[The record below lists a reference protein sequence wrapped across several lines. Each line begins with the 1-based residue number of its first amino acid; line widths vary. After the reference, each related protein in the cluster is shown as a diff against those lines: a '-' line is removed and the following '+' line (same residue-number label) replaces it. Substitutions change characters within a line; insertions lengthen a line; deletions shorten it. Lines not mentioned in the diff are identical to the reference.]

1 MSIFDFIKKGPSAQT
16 GANSAGSAVAG
27 AESAEI
33 LANLVL
39 NTIDSGVVIVLPTG
53 VIEYINPAA
62 VSLLGGQMAQNFLG
76 AKLEDILKLENG
88 QGVAIPAQNNLVF
101 YAVNNGQNYT
111 TREYFLVNL
120 QGQKKPVA
128 FKIITA
134 HSPKNERIVT
144 FYDITSEL
152 EAESEQTEFI
162 STASHEMRTP
172 VASIEGYLGLALNPK
187 TATID
192 ERAKKYLEEAHKS
205 SQHLG
210 KLFRDLLD
218 VTKLDDKRIKAHLLP
233 IEVTSTVRSIAEGQI
248 PKMSEKNI
256 HFTFGSSSSAN
267 INGGRVINQE
277 VFAAVDVDFLREIIN
292 NLIENAIKYT
302 NNGGGIWVNV
312 RGDGDRVLINVT
324 DTGIGISPEDSK
336 HVFQKFYRADN
347 SETRTIGGTGLGLY
361 IVKERVEAMS
371 GSTWVES
378 TFGEGSTFYVA
389 FPRLTY
395 EEYLRRKQIEANTQ
409 AMTPQNSATSTP
421 AVSASNENQIPA
433 NENQNPAPMQY
444 STETTT
450 PGQVAAPAVAPAAAP
465 VSTTTNTPIQTE
477 APMQAPTET
486 TIPTQEPA
494 TTPTMMNAPIQTPAP
509 AQTPTVSTA
518 PVQAPAPAPTEPVMP
533 APTEPTASSAPAAPT
548 ETATSSTP
556 VAPMTPATPVMPA
569 TSTTQSNPFLQNS
582 TTPTQNTPASPTTP
596 NTQNI
601 PTAPINPAPTP
612 AATANPVS
620 APITPANPAPTPATP
635 TNLTMPTPPITPTNP
650 NILNK

>member
-1 MSIFDFIKKGPSAQT
+1 MSIFDFIKKGPSAQAT
-16 GANSAGSAVAG
+16 MNNASGAVAG

-39 NTIDSGVVIVLPTG
+39 NTIDSGVIIVLPTG

-134 HSPKNERIVT
+134 HSPKNERIMT

-267 INGGRVINQE
+267 MNGGRVINQE

-409 AMTPQNSATSTP
+409 AMTPQNTVTSVP
-421 AVSASNENQIPA
+421 NISNPGVLEA
-433 NENQNPAPMQY
+433 NENQTPAPMQF
-444 STETTT
+444 STET
-450 PGQVAAPAVAPAAAP
+450 AAPIPAVAP

-477 APMQAPTET
+477 APMQAPTVS

-494 TTPTMMNAPIQTPAP
+494 TTPTMTNAPIQTPAP

-518 PVQAPAPAPTEPVMP
+518 PVQAPAPAPTKSVIP
-533 APTEPTASSAPAAPT
+533 APT

-556 VAPMTPATPVMPA
+556 VAPMTPAAPVMSANPVI
-569 TSTTQSNPFLQNS
+569 SNVS
-582 TTPTQNTPASPTTP
+582 TTP
-596 NTQNI
+596 
-601 PTAPINPAPTP
+601 
-612 AATANPVS
+612 S
-620 APITPANPAPTPATP
+620 APATQTTSPTPATP
-635 TNLTMPTPPITPTNP
+635 TAPVMQTNPFLQNTTTTTQNTPATPNNANMPTPPITPTNL

>member
-1 MSIFDFIKKGPSAQT
+1 MSIFDFIKKGPGAQT
-16 GANSAGSAVAG
+16 GANGTGGAVAG

-39 NTIDSGVVIVLPTG
+39 NTIDSGVIIVLPTG

-128 FKIITA
+128 FKVITA

-218 VTKLDDKRIKAHLLP
+218 VTKLDDKRIKAHLTP

-267 INGGRVINQE
+267 MNGGRVINQE

-409 AMTPQNSATSTP
+409 AMTPQNSAASTSAVSTP
-421 AVSASNENQIPA
+421 NENQT
-433 NENQNPAPMQY
+433 PAPMQFP
-444 STETTT
+444 TETTAPT
-450 PGQVAAPAVAPAAAP
+450 PVATP

-477 APMQAPTET
+477 ASMQTPTAS
-486 TIPTQEPA
+486 TIPTQAPA
-494 TTPTMMNAPIQTPAP
+494 QTPTMTNAPIQTPAP
-509 AQTPTVSTA
+509 AQTPTASTA
-518 PVQAPAPAPTEPVMP
+518 PVQTPAPAPTESVIP
-533 APTEPTASSAPAAPT
+533 APTEPSVLSA
-548 ETATSSTP
+548 P
-556 VAPMTPATPVMPA
+556 VAPTAPGAPVMSANPVISNVSTTPSTPATPT
-569 TSTTQSNPFLQNS
+569 TS
-582 TTPTQNTPASPTTP
+582 
-596 NTQNI
+596 
-601 PTAPINPAPTP
+601 
-612 AATANPVS
+612 
-620 APITPANPAPTPATP
+620 PTPATP
-635 TNLTMPTPPITPTNP
+635 TAPVMQTNPFLQNTTPTTQNTPATPINPTMPTPPITPTNP

>member
-16 GANSAGSAVAG
+16 GTNSTGGAVAG

-39 NTIDSGVVIVLPTG
+39 NTIDSGVIIVLPTG

-88 QGVAIPAQNNLVF
+88 QGVVIPAQNNLVF

-218 VTKLDDKRIKAHLLP
+218 VTKLDDKRIKAHLTP

-267 INGGRVINQE
+267 MNGGRVINQE

-409 AMTPQNSATSTP
+409 AMTPQNSVASAPSNSTP
-421 AVSASNENQIPA
+421 SVSEPSENQA
-433 NENQNPAPMQY
+433 PAPMQFP
-444 STETTT
+444 TETTT
-450 PGQVAAPAVAPAAAP
+450 PTPVAAP
-465 VSTTTNTPIQTE
+465 VSATMNTPMQTETPMQAPTVLNTPIQTS
-477 APMQAPTET
+477 APAQTITAST
-486 TIPTQEPA
+486 T
-494 TTPTMMNAPIQTPAP
+494 PIQTPAP
-509 AQTPTVSTA
+509 AT
-518 PVQAPAPAPTEPVMP
+518 TESVMP
-533 APTEPTASSAPAAPT
+533 APT
-548 ETATSSTP
+548 ETATSSAP
-556 VAPMTPATPVMPA
+556 VAPMTPAAPVMLANPVI
-569 TSTTQSNPFLQNS
+569 SNVS
-582 TTPTQNTPASPTTP
+582 TTPSTPVT
-596 NTQNI
+596 
-601 PTAPINPAPTP
+601 PTA
-612 AATANPVS
+612 S
-620 APITPANPAPTPATP
+620 PTPATP
-635 TNLTMPTPPITPTNP
+635 TAPAMQANPFLQNTTPTTQNTPAAPINQTMSAQPITPTNP

>member
-1 MSIFDFIKKGPSAQT
+1 M
-16 GANSAGSAVAG
+16 GANSAGGAVAG

-39 NTIDSGVVIVLPTG
+39 NTIDSGVIIVLPTG

-88 QGVAIPAQNNLVF
+88 QGVVIPAQNNLVF

-218 VTKLDDKRIKAHLLP
+218 VTKLDDKRIKAHLTP

-267 INGGRVINQE
+267 MNGGRVINQE

-409 AMTPQNSATSTP
+409 AMTPQNSIASNPT
-421 AVSASNENQIPA
+421 VSGSNENQT
-433 NENQNPAPMQY
+433 PAPMQF

-450 PGQVAAPAVAPAAAP
+450 SGQVAAP
-465 VSTTTNTPIQTE
+465 VSTTTTSTMSIQTE
-477 APMQAPTET
+477 APMQAPTAS
-486 TIPTQEPA
+486 TIPTQAPA
-494 TTPTMMNAPIQTPAP
+494 QTPTMTNAPIQTPAP
-509 AQTPTVSTA
+509 AQTPTASTA
-518 PVQAPAPAPTEPVMP
+518 PVQAPAPAPTESVIP
-533 APTEPTASSAPAAPT
+533 APTEPSVLSA
-548 ETATSSTP
+548 P
-556 VAPMTPATPVMPA
+556 VAPTAPGAPVMSANPVISNVSTTPSTPATPT
-569 TSTTQSNPFLQNS
+569 TS
-582 TTPTQNTPASPTTP
+582 
-596 NTQNI
+596 
-601 PTAPINPAPTP
+601 
-612 AATANPVS
+612 
-620 APITPANPAPTPATP
+620 PTPATP
-635 TNLTMPTPPITPTNP
+635 TAPVMQTNPFLQNTTPTTQNTPATPINPTMPTPPITPTNP

>member
-16 GANSAGSAVAG
+16 GTNSTGGAVAG

-39 NTIDSGVVIVLPTG
+39 NTIDSGVIIVLPTG

-88 QGVAIPAQNNLVF
+88 QGVVIPAQNNLVF

-218 VTKLDDKRIKAHLLP
+218 VTKLDDKRIKAHLTP

-256 HFTFGSSSSAN
+256 HFPFGSSSSAN
-267 INGGRVINQE
+267 MNGGRVINQE

-409 AMTPQNSATSTP
+409 AMTPQNSA
-421 AVSASNENQIPA
+421 ASVPKDSSPNENQTPA

-444 STETTT
+444 STETTAPT
-450 PGQVAAPAVAPAAAP
+450 PVTAP
-465 VSTTTNTPIQTE
+465 VSTTMNTPVQTE
-477 APMQAPTET
+477 APMQAQTASA
-486 TIPTQEPA
+486 I
-494 TTPTMMNAPIQTPAP
+494 PIQVPAP
-509 AQTPTVSTA
+509 VTTEATA
-518 PVQAPAPAPTEPVMP
+518 PSVPVAPTEPAALS
-533 APTEPTASSAPAAPT
+533 APT
-548 ETATSSTP
+548 
-556 VAPMTPATPVMPA
+556 APMAPATPVMPA

-582 TTPTQNTPASPTTP
+582 TTPTQNTPASSTAP

-601 PTAPINPAPTP
+601 PTAPINPVPTS
-612 AATANPVS
+612 ATPVNQVS
-620 APITPANPAPTPATP
+620 TPITPANPAQTPAAP
-635 TNLTMPTPPITPTNP
+635 INSAMPTPPITPTNP

>member
-218 VTKLDDKRIKAHLLP
+218 VTKLDDKRIKAHLTP

-267 INGGRVINQE
+267 MNGGRVINQE
-277 VFAAVDVDFLREIIN
+277 VFAAIDVDFLREIVN

-409 AMTPQNSATSTP
+409 AMTPQNSVASNP
-421 AVSASNENQIPA
+421 AVSASNENQP
-433 NENQNPAPMQY
+433 PAPMQF
-444 STETTT
+444 STEVTT
-450 PGQVAAPAVAPAAAP
+450 PISAATP
-465 VSTTTNTPIQTE
+465 VSTTMNTPIQTE
-477 APMQAPTET
+477 TPMQAQTAST
-486 TIPTQEPA
+486 TSI
-494 TTPTMMNAPIQTPAP
+494 
-509 AQTPTVSTA
+509 
-518 PVQAPAPAPTEPVMP
+518 QAPAPATAEPAASATPTVQTEPAAPSAPTAPITPAAPVMP
-533 APTEPTASSAPAAPT
+533 A
-548 ETATSSTP
+548 
-556 VAPMTPATPVMPA
+556 M
-569 TSTTQSNPFLQNS
+569 QFNPFLQNS
-582 TTPTQNTPASPTTP
+582 ATPTQNAPASPTVP
-596 NTQNI
+596 NTQSI
-601 PTAPINPAPTP
+601 PTAPINPDSTP
-612 AATANPVS
+612 AATVNPVS
-620 APITPANPAPTPATP
+620 TPITPVNPAPTQAAPINP
-635 TNLTMPTPPITPTNP
+635 SMPTPPITPTNP

>member
-1 MSIFDFIKKGPSAQT
+1 MSIFDFIKKGPGAQA
-16 GANSAGSAVAG
+16 GVNSAGGAVAG
-27 AESAEI
+27 TEGAEI

-39 NTIDSGVVIVLPTG
+39 NTTDSGVIIVLPTG

-111 TREYFLVNL
+111 TRGYFLVNL

-128 FKIITA
+128 FKVITA

-152 EAESEQTEFI
+152 EAESEQAEFI

-192 ERAKKYLEEAHKS
+192 ERAKKYLEEAKKS

-218 VTKLDDKRIKAHLLP
+218 VTKLDDKRIKAHLTP

-267 INGGRVINQE
+267 MNGGRVINQE

-409 AMTPQNSATSTP
+409 AMTPQNTTDSTP
-421 AVSASNENQIPA
+421 NTSNPGISEPNENQT
-433 NENQNPAPMQY
+433 PAPMQF

-450 PGQVAAPAVAPAAAP
+450 PNQVAAP
-465 VSTTTNTPIQTE
+465 VSTTMNMPVQAE
-477 APMQAPTET
+477 APMQAPTVSAM
-486 TIPTQEPA
+486 PTQA
-494 TTPTMMNAPIQTPAP
+494 PAP
-509 AQTPTVSTA
+509 TQTPTVSAT
-518 PVQAPAPAPTEPVMP
+518 PTQMPAPTPTESTIS
-533 APTEPTASSAPAAPT
+533 APTEPTASSTPAAPMAPAAPVVS
-548 ETATSSTP
+548 A
-556 VAPMTPATPVMPA
+556 MP
-569 TSTTQSNPFLQNS
+569 TTQTNPFLQNS
-582 TTPTQNTPASPTTP
+582 ATPAQNTPASPTTP
-596 NTQNI
+596 NAQSVAT
-601 PTAPINPAPTP
+601 TLANPAPTQ
-612 AATANPVS
+612 AATINPVS
-620 APITPANPAPTPATP
+620 TAITPANPNPTSATP
-635 TNLTMPTPPITPTNP
+635 INPAMPTPPITPTNP

>member
-1 MSIFDFIKKGPSAQT
+1 MSIFDFIKKGPGAQA
-16 GANSAGSAVAG
+16 GANSAGGAVAG

-39 NTIDSGVVIVLPTG
+39 NTIDSGVIIVLSTG

-267 INGGRVINQE
+267 MNGGRVINQE
-277 VFAAVDVDFLREIIN
+277 VFAAIDVDFLREIIN

-409 AMTPQNSATSTP
+409 AMTPQNSVASTP
-421 AVSASNENQIPA
+421 NISTPSVSEPSENQA
-433 NENQNPAPMQY
+433 PAPMQFP
-444 STETTT
+444 TETTT
-450 PGQVAAPAVAPAAAP
+450 AIPAAAP
-465 VSTTTNTPIQTE
+465 ASTTSNTPIQAE
-477 APMQAPTET
+477 APIQAPTVS

-494 TTPTMMNAPIQTPAP
+494 TTPTMTNAPIQTPAP
-509 AQTPTVSTA
+509 AQTQTVSTA
-518 PVQAPAPAPTEPVMP
+518 PVQTPAP
-533 APTEPTASSAPAAPT
+533 APTEPTASSAP
-548 ETATSSTP
+548 
-556 VAPMTPATPVMPA
+556 VAPMTPAAPVMPA
-569 TSTTQSNPFLQNS
+569 NPVISNVSTTPSTPVTPTASPTPATPAAPVMQTNPFLQN
-582 TTPTQNTPASPTTP
+582 TTPTTQNTPAT
-596 NTQNI
+596 
-601 PTAPINPAPTP
+601 PINP
-612 AATANPVS
+612 
-620 APITPANPAPTPATP
+620 
-635 TNLTMPTPPITPTNP
+635 TMPTPSITPTNP

>member
-1 MSIFDFIKKGPSAQT
+1 MSIFDFIKKGPGAQA
-16 GANSAGSAVAG
+16 GANSAGGAVAG

-39 NTIDSGVVIVLPTG
+39 NTIDSGVIIVLSTG

-62 VSLLGGQMAQNFLG
+62 VSLLGGQMSQNFLG

-267 INGGRVINQE
+267 MNGGRVINQE

-409 AMTPQNSATSTP
+409 AMTPQNSVASNS
-421 AVSASNENQIPA
+421 AVSASNENQTPA
-433 NENQNPAPMQY
+433 SMQFP
-444 STETTT
+444 TETTT
-450 PGQVAAPAVAPAAAP
+450 PIPAAAP
-465 VSTTTNTPIQTE
+465 VSTTMNTPIQTE
-477 APMQAPTET
+477 TPMQAQTAS
-486 TIPTQEPA
+486 A
-494 TTPTMMNAPIQTPAP
+494 TSVQAAAPAP
-509 AQTPTVSTA
+509 AQSSTTSSS
-518 PVQAPAPAPTEPVMP
+518 PIQAPAPAPTESTASSTPA
-533 APTEPTASSAPAAPT
+533 APTEPTTSSA
-548 ETATSSTP
+548 P
-556 VAPMTPATPVMPA
+556 VAPMTPASPVM
-569 TSTTQSNPFLQNS
+569 STIQSNPFLQNS
-582 TTPTQNTPASPTTP
+582 ATPAQNTPASPTTP

-601 PTAPINPAPTP
+601 PTAPINPVPTS
-612 AATANPVS
+612 ATPVNPVS
-620 APITPANPAPTPATP
+620 TPITPANPAQTPAAP
-635 TNLTMPTPPITPTNP
+635 ISPSMPTPPITPTNP

>member
-1 MSIFDFIKKGPSAQT
+1 MSIFDFIKKGPGAQT
-16 GANSAGSAVAG
+16 GANSTGGAVAG

-39 NTIDSGVVIVLPTG
+39 NTIDSGVIIVLPTG

-88 QGVAIPAQNNLVF
+88 QGVAIPAQNNLVL

-267 INGGRVINQE
+267 MNGGRVINQE

-409 AMTPQNSATSTP
+409 AMTPQNSA
-421 AVSASNENQIPA
+421 ASVPKDSSPNENQTPA

-444 STETTT
+444 STETTAPT
-450 PGQVAAPAVAPAAAP
+450 PVTAP
-465 VSTTTNTPIQTE
+465 VSTTMNTPVQTE
-477 APMQAPTET
+477 APMQAQT
-486 TIPTQEPA
+486 A
-494 TTPTMMNAPIQTPAP
+494 SAMPIQAP
-509 AQTPTVSTA
+509 AQVTTEATA
-518 PVQAPAPAPTEPVMP
+518 PSVPVAPTEPAALS
-533 APTEPTASSAPAAPT
+533 APT
-548 ETATSSTP
+548 
-556 VAPMTPATPVMPA
+556 APMAPATPVMPA
-569 TSTTQSNPFLQNS
+569 TSITQSNPFLQNS
-582 TTPTQNTPASPTTP
+582 TTPAQNTPASPTTP

-620 APITPANPAPTPATP
+620 APITPANPAPTPAAP
-635 TNLTMPTPPITPTNP
+635 TNLTMPTPSITPTNP

>member
-16 GANSAGSAVAG
+16 GTNSAGGVVAG

-39 NTIDSGVVIVLPTG
+39 NTIDSGVIIVLSTG

-218 VTKLDDKRIKAHLLP
+218 VTKLDDKRIKAHLTP

-267 INGGRVINQE
+267 MNGGRVINQE

-409 AMTPQNSATSTP
+409 AMTPQNP
-421 AVSASNENQIPA
+421 VASIPNGSSPNENQT
-433 NENQNPAPMQY
+433 PAPMQS

-450 PGQVAAPAVAPAAAP
+450 PIPAAAPAVAP

-477 APMQAPTET
+477 TPMQAPTVS
-486 TIPTQEPA
+486 A
-494 TTPTMMNAPIQTPAP
+494 MPI
-509 AQTPTVSTA
+509 
-518 PVQAPAPAPTEPVMP
+518 QAPAPATTEATAPSVPV
-533 APTEPTASSAPAAPT
+533 APTEPAALSAPAAP
-548 ETATSSTP
+548 
-556 VAPMTPATPVMPA
+556 MTPASPVM
-569 TSTTQSNPFLQNS
+569 STIQSNPFLQNS
-582 TTPTQNTPASPTTP
+582 ATPAQNTPASPTTP

-612 AATANPVS
+612 ATTANPVS
-620 APITPANPAPTPATP
+620 APITPANPAPTPAAP

>member
-16 GANSAGSAVAG
+16 GINSAGGAVAG

-39 NTIDSGVVIVLPTG
+39 NTIDSGVIIVLPTG

-62 VSLLGGQMAQNFLG
+62 VSLLGGQMVQNFLG

-218 VTKLDDKRIKAHLLP
+218 VTKLDDKRIKAHLTP

-267 INGGRVINQE
+267 MNGGRVINQE
-277 VFAAVDVDFLREIIN
+277 VFAAIDVDFLREIIN

-409 AMTPQNSATSTP
+409 AMTPQNSVASNP
-421 AVSASNENQIPA
+421 AVSASSENQT
-433 NENQNPAPMQY
+433 PAPMQF
-444 STETTT
+444 STDTTT

-465 VSTTTNTPIQTE
+465 VSTTTNTPVQTE
-477 APMQAPTET
+477 APMQAPTVS
-486 TIPTQEPA
+486 TIPTREPA
-494 TTPTMMNAPIQTPAP
+494 TTPTMTNAPIQTPAP
-509 AQTPTVSTA
+509 AQTPTASTM
-518 PVQAPAPAPTEPVMP
+518 PVQTPAP
-533 APTEPTASSAPAAPT
+533 APTEPTASSTPAAPI
-548 ETATSSTP
+548 
-556 VAPMTPATPVMPA
+556 TPAASAM
-569 TSTTQSNPFLQNS
+569 QSNPFLQNS
-582 TTPTQNTPASPTTP
+582 ATPAQNTPASSTIP
-596 NTQNI
+596 NAQSI
-601 PTAPINPAPTP
+601 PTAPINPNPTP
-612 AATANPVS
+612 AATVNPVS
-620 APITPANPAPTPATP
+620 TPITPANPTPTPATP
-635 TNLTMPTPPITPTNP
+635 INPTMPTPPITPTNP

>member
-1 MSIFDFIKKGPSAQT
+1 MSIFDFIKKGPSAQA
-16 GANSAGSAVAG
+16 GANSAGGAVAG

-39 NTIDSGVVIVLPTG
+39 NTIDSGVIIVLPTG

-128 FKIITA
+128 FKVITA

-218 VTKLDDKRIKAHLLP
+218 VTKLDDKRIKAHLTP

-248 PKMSEKNI
+248 PKMSEKDI

-267 INGGRVINQE
+267 MNGGRVINQE

-409 AMTPQNSATSTP
+409 AMTPQNSVASTP
-421 AVSASNENQIPA
+421 AVSASNENQP
-433 NENQNPAPMQY
+433 PTLMQFP
-444 STETTT
+444 TETNT
-450 PGQVAAPAVAPAAAP
+450 PTPATAP
-465 VSTTTNTPIQTE
+465 VSTITNTPIQTE
-477 APMQAPTET
+477 APMQAPTASAMP
-486 TIPTQEPA
+486 IQPPTQ
-494 TTPTMMNAPIQTPAP
+494 TPI
-509 AQTPTVSTA
+509 VSTTA
-518 PVQAPAPAPTEPVMP
+518 IQAPAPATTE
-533 APTEPTASSAPAAPT
+533 ATASFPPAAMMAPAA
-548 ETATSSTP
+548 
-556 VAPMTPATPVMPA
+556 PVMPA

-582 TTPTQNTPASPTTP
+582 TTPTQNTPASSTAP

-601 PTAPINPAPTP
+601 PTAPINPVPTS
-612 AATANPVS
+612 ATPVNPVS
-620 APITPANPAPTPATP
+620 TPITPANPAQTPAAP
-635 TNLTMPTPPITPTNP
+635 ISPSMPTPPITPTNP

>member
-1 MSIFDFIKKGPSAQT
+1 MSIFDFIKKGPGAQT
-16 GANSAGSAVAG
+16 GANSTGGAVAG

-39 NTIDSGVVIVLPTG
+39 NTIDSGVIIVLSTG

-111 TREYFLVNL
+111 TRGYFLVNL

-128 FKIITA
+128 FKVITA

-267 INGGRVINQE
+267 MNGGRVINQE

-409 AMTPQNSATSTP
+409 AMTPQNSASSVP
-421 AVSASNENQIPA
+421 KDSSPNENQTPA
-433 NENQNPAPMQY
+433 NENQNPAPMQFP
-444 STETTT
+444 TEMTT
-450 PGQVAAPAVAPAAAP
+450 PSQAAVP
-465 VSTTTNTPIQTE
+465 VSTTMNTPIQTE
-477 APMQAPTET
+477 TPMQAQTAST
-486 TIPTQEPA
+486 TSI
-494 TTPTMMNAPIQTPAP
+494 
-509 AQTPTVSTA
+509 
-518 PVQAPAPAPTEPVMP
+518 QAPAPATAEP
-533 APTEPTASSAPAAPT
+533 AASATSAIPTEPTTPSAPT
-548 ETATSSTP
+548 
-556 VAPMTPATPVMPA
+556 APMAPATPVMPA
-569 TSTTQSNPFLQNS
+569 TSTTQSNPFLQNIA
-582 TTPTQNTPASPTTP
+582 TPAQNTPDSSTTP
-596 NTQNI
+596 NTQSL
-601 PTAPINPAPTP
+601 PTAPINPIPTQ
-612 AATANPVS
+612 AVTVNPVS
-620 APITPANPAPTPATP
+620 TPITPANPTPTPAAPINTA
-635 TNLTMPTPPITPTNP
+635 MPTPPITPTNP

>member
-1 MSIFDFIKKGPSAQT
+1 MSIFDFIKKGPGAQAS
-16 GANSAGSAVAG
+16 ANSAGGAVAG

-39 NTIDSGVVIVLPTG
+39 NTIDSGVIIVLPTG

-128 FKIITA
+128 FKVITA

-218 VTKLDDKRIKAHLLP
+218 VTKLDDKRIKAHLTP

-267 INGGRVINQE
+267 MNGGRVINQE

-395 EEYLRRKQIEANTQ
+395 EEYLRRKQIETNTQ
-409 AMTPQNSATSTP
+409 AMTPQNSVASNP
-421 AVSASNENQIPA
+421 AISASNENQTPT
-433 NENQNPAPMQY
+433 PMQFP
-444 STETTT
+444 TEMTT
-450 PGQVAAPAVAPAAAP
+450 PSQAAAP
-465 VSTTTNTPIQTE
+465 VSTTMNTPIQTE
-477 APMQAPTET
+477 TPMQAQT
-486 TIPTQEPA
+486 TS
-494 TTPTMMNAPIQTPAP
+494 TM
-509 AQTPTVSTA
+509 
-518 PVQAPAPAPTEPVMP
+518 PVQTSAPAPTPTASATPVQATAP
-533 APTEPTASSAPAAPT
+533 APTEPTASSAPAAP
-548 ETATSSTP
+548 
-556 VAPMTPATPVMPA
+556 MTPAAPVMPA
-569 TSTTQSNPFLQNS
+569 MQSNPFLQNS
-582 TTPTQNTPASPTTP
+582 ATPTQNAPASPTVP
-596 NTQNI
+596 NTQSI
-601 PTAPINPAPTP
+601 PTAPLNPDSTPAATVNPVSTPITPVNPAPTQAAPINPA
-612 AATANPVS
+612 
-620 APITPANPAPTPATP
+620 
-635 TNLTMPTPPITPTNP
+635 MPNPPITPTNP

>member
-1 MSIFDFIKKGPSAQT
+1 MSIFDFIKKGPGAQI
-16 GANSAGSAVAG
+16 GANSTGGAVAG

-39 NTIDSGVVIVLPTG
+39 NTIDSGVIIVLPTG

-76 AKLEDILKLENG
+76 VKLEDILKLENG

-111 TREYFLVNL
+111 TRGYFLVNL
-120 QGQKKPVA
+120 QGQKKPVV
-128 FKIITA
+128 FKVITA

-152 EAESEQTEFI
+152 EAESEQAEFI

-192 ERAKKYLEEAHKS
+192 ERAKKYLEEAKKS

-218 VTKLDDKRIKAHLLP
+218 VTKLDDKRIKAHLTP

-267 INGGRVINQE
+267 MNGGRVINQE

-409 AMTPQNSATSTP
+409 AMTPQNSVASTP
-421 AVSASNENQIPA
+421 NISTPSVSEPSENQA
-433 NENQNPAPMQY
+433 PAPMQFP
-444 STETTT
+444 TETTT
-450 PGQVAAPAVAPAAAP
+450 PAPAVAP
-465 VSTTTNTPIQTE
+465 VSITTNMPIQTE
-477 APMQAPTET
+477 APMQAPTVSAT
-486 TIPTQEPA
+486 PVQAPAPTQTPTTS
-494 TTPTMMNAPIQTPAP
+494 TTPT
-509 AQTPTVSTA
+509 
-518 PVQAPAPAPTEPVMP
+518 QAPAPAPTESAIS
-533 APTEPTASSAPAAPT
+533 APTEPTTSSTPAAPMAPAAP
-548 ETATSSTP
+548 
-556 VAPMTPATPVMPA
+556 VI
-569 TSTTQSNPFLQNS
+569 QSNPFLQNS
-582 TTPTQNTPASPTTP
+582 ATPAQNTPASPTTP
-596 NTQNI
+596 NAQSVAT
-601 PTAPINPAPTP
+601 TLANPAPTQ
-612 AATANPVS
+612 AATVNPVS
-620 APITPANPAPTPATP
+620 NPITPANPNPTSATP
-635 TNLTMPTPPITPTNP
+635 INPAMPTPPITPTNP

>member
-16 GANSAGSAVAG
+16 GANSAGGAVAG

-39 NTIDSGVVIVLPTG
+39 NTIDSGVIIVLSTG

-128 FKIITA
+128 FKVITA

-218 VTKLDDKRIKAHLLP
+218 VTKLDDKRIKAHLTP

-267 INGGRVINQE
+267 MNGGRVINQE

-409 AMTPQNSATSTP
+409 AMTPQNSAASTSAVSTP
-421 AVSASNENQIPA
+421 NENQT
-433 NENQNPAPMQY
+433 PAPMQFP
-444 STETTT
+444 TEMTT
-450 PGQVAAPAVAPAAAP
+450 PSQAAAP
-465 VSTTTNTPIQTE
+465 VSTTMNTPVQTE
-477 APMQAPTET
+477 APMQAQTAS
-486 TIPTQEPA
+486 A
-494 TTPTMMNAPIQTPAP
+494 TSVQAAAPAP
-509 AQTPTVSTA
+509 AQSSTTSSS
-518 PVQAPAPAPTEPVMP
+518 PIQAPAPAPTESTASSTPA
-533 APTEPTASSAPAAPT
+533 APTEPTASSAP
-548 ETATSSTP
+548 
-556 VAPMTPATPVMPA
+556 VAPMTPASPVM
-569 TSTTQSNPFLQNS
+569 STIQSNSFLQNS
-582 TTPTQNTPASPTTP
+582 ATPAQNTPASPTTP

-601 PTAPINPAPTP
+601 PTAPINPVPTS
-612 AATANPVS
+612 ATPVNPVS
-620 APITPANPAPTPATP
+620 TPITPANPAQTPAAP
-635 TNLTMPTPPITPTNP
+635 ISPSMPTPPITPTNP

>member
-1 MSIFDFIKKGPSAQT
+1 MSIFDFIKKGPSAQAT
-16 GANSAGSAVAG
+16 MNNASGAVAG

-39 NTIDSGVVIVLPTG
+39 NTIDSGVIIVLSTG

-134 HSPKNERIVT
+134 HSPKNERIMT

-267 INGGRVINQE
+267 MNGGRVINQE
-277 VFAAVDVDFLREIIN
+277 VFAAIDVDFLREIIN

-409 AMTPQNSATSTP
+409 AMTPQNSA
-421 AVSASNENQIPA
+421 ASVPKDSSPNK
-433 NENQNPAPMQY
+433 NQNPASMQFP
-444 STETTT
+444 TETTT
-450 PGQVAAPAVAPAAAP
+450 PTPVAAP
-465 VSTTTNTPIQTE
+465 VSATMNTPMQTE
-477 APMQAPTET
+477 TPMQAPTVLNT
-486 TIPTQEPA
+486 
-494 TTPTMMNAPIQTPAP
+494 PIQTPAP
-509 AQTPTVSTA
+509 AQTITASTT
-518 PVQAPAPAPTEPVMP
+518 PIQTPAPATTESVMP
-533 APTEPTASSAPAAPT
+533 APT
-548 ETATSSTP
+548 ETATSSAP
-556 VAPMTPATPVMPA
+556 VAPMNPAAPVMSANPVI
-569 TSTTQSNPFLQNS
+569 SNVS
-582 TTPTQNTPASPTTP
+582 TTPSTPVT
-596 NTQNI
+596 
-601 PTAPINPAPTP
+601 PTA
-612 AATANPVS
+612 S
-620 APITPANPAPTPATP
+620 PTPATP
-635 TNLTMPTPPITPTNP
+635 TAPAMQANPFLQNATATTQNTPVAPISSTTPTPPITPTNP

>member
-1 MSIFDFIKKGPSAQT
+1 MSIFDFIKKGPGAQT
-16 GANSAGSAVAG
+16 GANSAGGAVAG

-39 NTIDSGVVIVLPTG
+39 NTIDSGVIIVLPTG

-62 VSLLGGQMAQNFLG
+62 VSLLGGQVAQNFLG

-218 VTKLDDKRIKAHLLP
+218 VTKLDDKRIKAHLTP

-248 PKMSEKNI
+248 PKMSEKDI

-267 INGGRVINQE
+267 MNGGRVINQE

-409 AMTPQNSATSTP
+409 AMTPQNSVASNP
-421 AVSASNENQIPA
+421 AVSASSENQT
-433 NENQNPAPMQY
+433 PAPMQF
-444 STETTT
+444 STDTTT

-477 APMQAPTET
+477 APMQAPTVS
-486 TIPTQEPA
+486 TIPTREPA
-494 TTPTMMNAPIQTPAP
+494 TTPTMTNAPIQTPAP
-509 AQTPTVSTA
+509 AQTPTASTM
-518 PVQAPAPAPTEPVMP
+518 PVQTPAP
-533 APTEPTASSAPAAPT
+533 APTEPTASSTPAAPI
-548 ETATSSTP
+548 
-556 VAPMTPATPVMPA
+556 TPAASAM
-569 TSTTQSNPFLQNS
+569 QSNPFLQNS
-582 TTPTQNTPASPTTP
+582 ATPAQNTPASSTIP
-596 NTQNI
+596 NAQSI
-601 PTAPINPAPTP
+601 PTAPINPNPTP
-612 AATANPVS
+612 AATVNPVS
-620 APITPANPAPTPATP
+620 TPITPANPTPTPATP
-635 TNLTMPTPPITPTNP
+635 INPTMPTPPITPTNP

>member
-1 MSIFDFIKKGPSAQT
+1 MSIFDFIKKGPGAQT
-16 GANSAGSAVAG
+16 GANSTGGAVAG

-39 NTIDSGVVIVLPTG
+39 NTIDSGVIIVLPTG

-128 FKIITA
+128 FKVITA

-267 INGGRVINQE
+267 MNGGRVINQE
-277 VFAAVDVDFLREIIN
+277 VFAAIDVDFLREIIN

-409 AMTPQNSATSTP
+409 AMTPQNSVASNP
-421 AVSASNENQIPA
+421 AVSASSENQT
-433 NENQNPAPMQY
+433 PAPMQFP
-444 STETTT
+444 TETTT
-450 PGQVAAPAVAPAAAP
+450 PGQVVAPAVAPAAAP

-477 APMQAPTET
+477 APIQAP
-486 TIPTQEPA
+486 A
-494 TTPTMMNAPIQTPAP
+494 SV
-509 AQTPTVSTA
+509 QTPTVSTT
-518 PVQAPAPAPTEPVMP
+518 PIQAPAQTSTASTTSIQSPAPATAEPAASATPTVQTE
-533 APTEPTASSAPAAPT
+533 PAAPSAPT
-548 ETATSSTP
+548 
-556 VAPMTPATPVMPA
+556 APMTPAAPVMPA
-569 TSTTQSNPFLQNS
+569 MQFNPFLQNS
-582 TTPTQNTPASPTTP
+582 ATPAQNTSASPTAP
-596 NTQNI
+596 NTQGI

-612 AATANPVS
+612 AATVNPVS
-620 APITPANPAPTPATP
+620 TPITPANPAQTPAAP
-635 TNLTMPTPPITPTNP
+635 ISLSMPTPPITPTNP

>member
-1 MSIFDFIKKGPSAQT
+1 MSIFDFIKKGPSAQA
-16 GANSAGSAVAG
+16 GANSAGGAVAG

-39 NTIDSGVVIVLPTG
+39 NTIDSGVIIVLSTG

-62 VSLLGGQMAQNFLG
+62 VSLLGGQMTQNFLG

-267 INGGRVINQE
+267 MNGGRVINQE

-409 AMTPQNSATSTP
+409 AMTPQNSIASIPNTFTP
-421 AVSASNENQIPA
+421 NENQT
-433 NENQNPAPMQY
+433 PAPMQF
-444 STETTT
+444 STEITAPT
-450 PGQVAAPAVAPAAAP
+450 PVATP
-465 VSTTTNTPIQTE
+465 VSTTMNTPMQTE
-477 APMQAPTET
+477 APMQAPTVS
-486 TIPTQEPA
+486 A
-494 TTPTMMNAPIQTPAP
+494 MPI
-509 AQTPTVSTA
+509 
-518 PVQAPAPAPTEPVMP
+518 QAPAPATTE
-533 APTEPTASSAPAAPT
+533 ATASFTPAAMM
-548 ETATSSTP
+548 A
-556 VAPMTPATPVMPA
+556 PATPVMPA
-569 TSTTQSNPFLQNS
+569 TSTTQSTPFLQNN
-582 TTPTQNTPASPTTP
+582 TTTVQNTPASSTTP
-596 NTQNI
+596 NTQSL
-601 PTAPINPAPTP
+601 PTAPINPTP
-612 AATANPVS
+612 AQAATVNPVS
-620 APITPANPAPTPATP
+620 TPITPANPAPTSTTQINPAI
-635 TNLTMPTPPITPTNP
+635 PTPPITPTNP

>member
-1 MSIFDFIKKGPSAQT
+1 MSIFDFIKKGPGAQA
-16 GANSAGSAVAG
+16 GVNSAGGAVAG
-27 AESAEI
+27 TEGAEI

-39 NTIDSGVVIVLPTG
+39 NTTDSGVIIVLPTG

-101 YAVNNGQNYT
+101 YAINNGQNYT
-111 TREYFLVNL
+111 TRGYFLVNL

-128 FKIITA
+128 FKVITA

-152 EAESEQTEFI
+152 EAESEQAEFI

-192 ERAKKYLEEAHKS
+192 ERAKKYLEEAKKS

-218 VTKLDDKRIKAHLLP
+218 VTKLDDKRIKAHLTP

-248 PKMSEKNI
+248 PKMSEKDI

-267 INGGRVINQE
+267 MNGGRVINQE

-409 AMTPQNSATSTP
+409 AMTPQNTATS
-421 AVSASNENQIPA
+421 ASDASAPSEGQTA
-433 NENQNPAPMQY
+433 APMQFP
-444 STETTT
+444 TETTT
-450 PGQVAAPAVAPAAAP
+450 PTQTSAP
-465 VSTTTNTPIQTE
+465 VSTTINTPIQTE
-477 APMQAPTET
+477 APMQAPTVSAM
-486 TIPTQEPA
+486 PTQAPA
-494 TTPTMMNAPIQTPAP
+494 TAPTEMVAPAKAPTP
-509 AQTPTVSTA
+509 AQTPTASAT
-518 PVQAPAPAPTEPVMP
+518 PVQAPASAPTD
-533 APTEPTASSAPAAPT
+533 PTASSKPA
-548 ETATSSTP
+548 
-556 VAPMTPATPVMPA
+556 APMTPAAPVM
-569 TSTTQSNPFLQNS
+569 QSNPFLQNS
-582 TTPTQNTPASPTTP
+582 ATPAQNTPASS
-596 NTQNI
+596 
-601 PTAPINPAPTP
+601 TAPNAQSVATTLANPAPTQ
-612 AATANPVS
+612 AATVNPVS
-620 APITPANPAPTPATP
+620 NPITPANPNPTSATP
-635 TNLTMPTPPITPTNP
+635 INPAMPNPPIMPTNP

>member
-16 GANSAGSAVAG
+16 GANSAGSAAAG

-39 NTIDSGVVIVLPTG
+39 NTIDSGVIIVLPTG

-128 FKIITA
+128 FKVITA

-267 INGGRVINQE
+267 MNGGRVINQE

-395 EEYLRRKQIEANTQ
+395 EEYLRRKQIEVNTQ
-409 AMTPQNSATSTP
+409 AMTPQNSITSTP
-421 AVSASNENQIPA
+421 AVSASNENQTPA
-433 NENQNPAPMQY
+433 SIQF
-444 STETTT
+444 STEATT
-450 PGQVAAPAVAPAAAP
+450 PAPAAAP
-465 VSTTTNTPIQTE
+465 VSTVMNTPIQTE
-477 APMQAPTET
+477 APIQAPTVS

-494 TTPTMMNAPIQTPAP
+494 PAP
-509 AQTPTVSTA
+509 TESVI
-518 PVQAPAPAPTEPVMP
+518 PAPTEPSVQ
-533 APTEPTASSAPAAPT
+533 SAPAAPT
-548 ETATSSTP
+548 APGTP
-556 VAPMTPATPVMPA
+556 VMTPAPA
-569 TSTTQSNPFLQNS
+569 AQINPFLQNS
-582 TTPTQNTPASPTTP
+582 ATPAQNTPTIPATP
-596 NTQNI
+596 NTQAM
-601 PTAPINPAPTP
+601 PTAPANPAPNQ
-612 AATANPVS
+612 AATINPVS
-620 APITPANPAPTPATP
+620 TPITPANST
-635 TNLTMPTPPITPTNP
+635 LTSASPINQAMPTPPITPTNP

>member
-1 MSIFDFIKKGPSAQT
+1 MSIFDFIKKGPGAQT
-16 GANSAGSAVAG
+16 GANSTGGAVAG

-39 NTIDSGVVIVLPTG
+39 NTIDSGVIIVLPTG

-128 FKIITA
+128 FKVITA
-134 HSPKNERIVT
+134 HSQKNERIVT

-218 VTKLDDKRIKAHLLP
+218 VTKLDDKRIKAHLTP

-248 PKMSEKNI
+248 PKMSEKDI

-267 INGGRVINQE
+267 MNGGRVINQE

-409 AMTPQNSATSTP
+409 AMTPQNSVASAPSNSTP
-421 AVSASNENQIPA
+421 SVSEPSENQA
-433 NENQNPAPMQY
+433 PAPMQF

-450 PGQVAAPAVAPAAAP
+450 PIPAVAP
-465 VSTTTNTPIQTE
+465 VSTTMNTPIQTE
-477 APMQAPTET
+477 APVQAPTVS

-494 TTPTMMNAPIQTPAP
+494 TTPTMTNAPIQTPAP

-518 PVQAPAPAPTEPVMP
+518 LVQTPAPAINLET
-533 APTEPTASSAPAAPT
+533 AASSAPAAPT

-556 VAPMTPATPVMPA
+556 VAPMTPAAPIM
-569 TSTTQSNPFLQNS
+569 STIQSNSFLQNS
-582 TTPTQNTPASPTTP
+582 ATPAQNTPASPTTP

-620 APITPANPAPTPATP
+620 APITPANPAPTPAAP

>member
-1 MSIFDFIKKGPSAQT
+1 MSIFDFIKKGPGAQA
-16 GANSAGSAVAG
+16 GVNSAGGAVAG
-27 AESAEI
+27 AEGAEI

-39 NTIDSGVVIVLPTG
+39 NTTDSGVIIVLPTG

-111 TREYFLVNL
+111 TRGYFLVNL

-128 FKIITA
+128 FKVITA

-152 EAESEQTEFI
+152 EAESEQAEFI

-192 ERAKKYLEEAHKS
+192 ERAKKYLEEAKKS

-218 VTKLDDKRIKAHLLP
+218 VTKLDDKRIKAHLTP

-248 PKMSEKNI
+248 PKMSEKDI

-267 INGGRVINQE
+267 MNGGRVINQE

-409 AMTPQNSATSTP
+409 AMTPQNSVASTP
-421 AVSASNENQIPA
+421 NISTPSVSEPSENQA
-433 NENQNPAPMQY
+433 PAPMQFP
-444 STETTT
+444 TETTT
-450 PGQVAAPAVAPAAAP
+450 PAPAVAP
-465 VSTTTNTPIQTE
+465 VSTTMNTPIQTE
-477 APMQAPTET
+477 APVQAQTASSTSTQAP
-486 TIPTQEPA
+486 A
-494 TTPTMMNAPIQTPAP
+494 L
-509 AQTPTVSTA
+509 AQTPTVSTT
-518 PVQAPAPAPTEPVMP
+518 PVQAPAPAPTESAIS
-533 APTEPTASSAPAAPT
+533 APTEPAASSAPAAPMIP
-548 ETATSSTP
+548 AAP
-556 VAPMTPATPVMPA
+556 VVSAMP
-569 TSTTQSNPFLQNS
+569 TTQTNPFLQNS
-582 TTPTQNTPASPTTP
+582 ATPAQNTPASPTAP
-596 NTQNI
+596 NTQSIATTLAN
-601 PTAPINPAPTP
+601 PTP
-612 AATANPVS
+612 TQATTINPVS
-620 APITPANPAPTPATP
+620 TPITPANPAPAPAAP
-635 TNLTMPTPPITPTNP
+635 INSTMPTPPITPTNP

>member
-1 MSIFDFIKKGPSAQT
+1 MSIFDFIKKGPGAQA
-16 GANSAGSAVAG
+16 GANSASGAVAG

-39 NTIDSGVVIVLPTG
+39 NTIDSGVIIVLSTG

-76 AKLEDILKLENG
+76 TKLEDILKLENG

-267 INGGRVINQE
+267 MNGGRVINQE
-277 VFAAVDVDFLREIIN
+277 VFAAIDVDFLREIIN

-421 AVSASNENQIPA
+421 AVSTPNENQT
-433 NENQNPAPMQY
+433 PAPIQFP
-444 STETTT
+444 TETTT
-450 PGQVAAPAVAPAAAP
+450 PTPAAAP
-465 VSTTTNTPIQTE
+465 VSTTMNTPMQTE
-477 APMQAPTET
+477 APMQ
-486 TIPTQEPA
+486 
-494 TTPTMMNAPIQTPAP
+494 TPTISATPIQAPIQ
-509 AQTPTVSTA
+509 AQTSTA
-518 PVQAPAPAPTEPVMP
+518 STTAIQAPAPAPTEPAAP
-533 APTEPTASSAPAAPT
+533 SAPT
-548 ETATSSTP
+548 
-556 VAPMTPATPVMPA
+556 APMTPAAPVM
-569 TSTTQSNPFLQNS
+569 QSNPFLQNS
-582 TTPTQNTPASPTTP
+582 ATPAQNTLASSTTP

-601 PTAPINPAPTP
+601 PTAPINPAPTS
-612 AATANPVS
+612 ATPVNPVS
-620 APITPANPAPTPATP
+620 TPITSANPAPNPAAP
-635 TNLTMPTPPITPTNP
+635 INPAMPTPPITPTNP

>member
-1 MSIFDFIKKGPSAQT
+1 MSIFDFIKKGPGAQT
-16 GANSAGSAVAG
+16 GANSTGGVVAG

-39 NTIDSGVVIVLPTG
+39 NTIDSGVIIVLPTG

-128 FKIITA
+128 FKVITA

-218 VTKLDDKRIKAHLLP
+218 VTKLDDKRIKAHLTP

-267 INGGRVINQE
+267 MNGGRVINQE
-277 VFAAVDVDFLREIIN
+277 VFASIDVDFLREIIN

-395 EEYLRRKQIEANTQ
+395 EEYLRRKQIEVNTK
-409 AMTPQNSATSTP
+409 AMTPQNSVTSNP
-421 AVSASNENQIPA
+421 NVSTSSVSEPSENQTPT
-433 NENQNPAPMQY
+433 PMQFP
-444 STETTT
+444 TETNT
-450 PGQVAAPAVAPAAAP
+450 PIPAAAP
-465 VSTTTNTPIQTE
+465 VSTTMNMSVQAE
-477 APMQAPTET
+477 APMQAPTVS
-486 TIPTQEPA
+486 
-494 TTPTMMNAPIQTPAP
+494 TTPIQASAPAP
-509 AQTPTVSTA
+509 AQTPTASAT
-518 PVQAPAPAPTEPVMP
+518 PVQAPAPAPAPTESVIS
-533 APTEPTASSAPAAPT
+533 APTEPSVLSA
-548 ETATSSTP
+548 P
-556 VAPMTPATPVMPA
+556 VAPTAPGAPVMPPA
-569 TSTTQSNPFLQNS
+569 PVMQTNPFLQNS
-582 TTPTQNTPASPTTP
+582 ADPAQNTPTTPATP
-596 NTQNI
+596 NTQAMSTA
-601 PTAPINPAPTP
+601 PTNPTPTSDAPINA
-612 AATANPVS
+612 
-620 APITPANPAPTPATP
+620 
-635 TNLTMPTPPITPTNP
+635 TMPTPPITPTNP

>member
-1 MSIFDFIKKGPSAQT
+1 MSIFDFIKKGPGAQA
-16 GANSAGSAVAG
+16 GVNSAGGAVAG
-27 AESAEI
+27 AEGAEI

-39 NTIDSGVVIVLPTG
+39 NTTDSGVIIVLPTG

-111 TREYFLVNL
+111 TRGYFLVNL

-128 FKIITA
+128 FKVITA

-152 EAESEQTEFI
+152 EAESEQAEFI

-192 ERAKKYLEEAHKS
+192 ERAKKYLEEAKKS

-218 VTKLDDKRIKAHLLP
+218 VTKLDDKRIKAHLTP

-267 INGGRVINQE
+267 MNGGRVINQE

-395 EEYLRRKQIEANTQ
+395 EEYLRRKQIEVNTQ
-409 AMTPQNSATSTP
+409 AMTPQNSVASTP
-421 AVSASNENQIPA
+421 NISTPSVSEPSENQT
-433 NENQNPAPMQY
+433 PAPMQFP
-444 STETTT
+444 TETTT
-450 PGQVAAPAVAPAAAP
+450 PIPAVAP
-465 VSTTTNTPIQTE
+465 VSTTMNMPVQAE
-477 APMQAPTET
+477 APMQAPTVSAT
-486 TIPTQEPA
+486 PTQAPA
-494 TTPTMMNAPIQTPAP
+494 PTQTPTVSATPTQMPAPTPTTANEPVQTQTPIQTPAN
-509 AQTPTVSTA
+509 TPTT
-518 PVQAPAPAPTEPVMP
+518 PT
-533 APTEPTASSAPAAPT
+533 TRT
-548 ETATSSTP
+548 
-556 VAPMTPATPVMPA
+556 
-569 TSTTQSNPFLQNS
+569 NPFLQNS
-582 TTPTQNTPASPTTP
+582 ATPAQNTPASS
-596 NTQNI
+596 
-601 PTAPINPAPTP
+601 TAPNAQSVATTLANPAPTQ
-612 AATANPVS
+612 AATVNPVS
-620 APITPANPAPTPATP
+620 NPITPANPNPTSATP
-635 TNLTMPTPPITPTNP
+635 INPAMPTPPITPTNP

>member
-1 MSIFDFIKKGPSAQT
+1 MSIFDFIKKGPGAQT
-16 GANSAGSAVAG
+16 GANSAGGAVAG

-39 NTIDSGVVIVLPTG
+39 NTIDSGVIIVLPTG

-62 VSLLGGQMAQNFLG
+62 VSLLGGQVAQNFLG

-218 VTKLDDKRIKAHLLP
+218 VTKLDDKRIKAHLTP

-267 INGGRVINQE
+267 MNGGRVINQE

-409 AMTPQNSATSTP
+409 AMTPQNS
-421 AVSASNENQIPA
+421 VASVPNDSSPNKNQTPA
-433 NENQNPAPMQY
+433 NENQNPASMQFP
-444 STETTT
+444 TETTT
-450 PGQVAAPAVAPAAAP
+450 PTPVAAP
-465 VSTTTNTPIQTE
+465 VSATMNTPMQTE
-477 APMQAPTET
+477 APMQAPT
-486 TIPTQEPA
+486 A
-494 TTPTMMNAPIQTPAP
+494 STTPTQAPAPAPIEPTALSTPAVPATPVAPVMPSAP
-509 AQTPTVSTA
+509 AQTPTASSA
-518 PVQAPAPAPTEPVMP
+518 PTQAPAPAPSATN
-533 APTEPTASSAPAAPT
+533 APTAPATQANPVVQANPFIQNPISPAQTVTASAQN
-548 ETATSSTP
+548 P
-556 VAPMTPATPVMPA
+556 VAPTQGATSPAHDMASPAQNTPATP
-569 TSTTQSNPFLQNS
+569 
-582 TTPTQNTPASPTTP
+582 
-596 NTQNI
+596 
-601 PTAPINPAPTP
+601 INPS
-612 AATANPVS
+612 PVS
-620 APITPANPAPTPATP
+620 APTINSA
-635 TNLTMPTPPITPTNP
+635 MPTPPITPTNP

>member
-1 MSIFDFIKKGPSAQT
+1 MSIFDFIKKGPGAQA
-16 GANSAGSAVAG
+16 GVNSAGGAVAG
-27 AESAEI
+27 AEGAEI

-39 NTIDSGVVIVLPTG
+39 NTTDSGVIIVLSTG

-111 TREYFLVNL
+111 TRGYFLVNL

-128 FKIITA
+128 FKVITA

-267 INGGRVINQE
+267 MNGGRVINQE
-277 VFAAVDVDFLREIIN
+277 VFAAIDVDFLREIIN

-409 AMTPQNSATSTP
+409 AMTPQNTATSASDT
-421 AVSASNENQIPA
+421 SAPSENQT
-433 NENQNPAPMQY
+433 PAPMQFPA
-444 STETTT
+444 EATTLT
-450 PGQVAAPAVAPAAAP
+450 PAVAP
-465 VSTTTNTPIQTE
+465 VSTTMNTPIQTE
-477 APMQAPTET
+477 APMQAPTVST
-486 TIPTQEPA
+486 TPVQVSAPAQAPIASSTPTQAPA
-494 TTPTMMNAPIQTPAP
+494 TTPTMTNAPIQTPAP
-509 AQTPTVSTA
+509 AINLETA
-518 PVQAPAPAPTEPVMP
+518 
-533 APTEPTASSAPAAPT
+533 ASSAPAAPT

-556 VAPMTPATPVMPA
+556 VAPMTPAAPIM
-569 TSTTQSNPFLQNS
+569 STIQSNSFLQNS
-582 TTPTQNTPASPTTP
+582 ATPAQNTPASPTTP

-620 APITPANPAPTPATP
+620 APITPANPAPTPAAP

>member
-1 MSIFDFIKKGPSAQT
+1 MSIFDFIKKGPGAQT
-16 GANSAGSAVAG
+16 GANSAGGAVAG

-39 NTIDSGVVIVLPTG
+39 NTIDSGVIIVLPTG

-218 VTKLDDKRIKAHLLP
+218 VTKLDDKRIKAHLTP

-248 PKMSEKNI
+248 PRMSEKNI

-267 INGGRVINQE
+267 MNGGRVINQE

-395 EEYLRRKQIEANTQ
+395 EEYLRRKQIEVNTQ
-409 AMTPQNSATSTP
+409 AMTPQNSVASTP
-421 AVSASNENQIPA
+421 AVSGSNENQTPAPIQFPAEATTSIPA
-433 NENQNPAPMQY
+433 
-444 STETTT
+444 
-450 PGQVAAPAVAPAAAP
+450 VAP
-465 VSTTTNTPIQTE
+465 VSTTMNMPVQAE
-477 APMQAPTET
+477 APMQAPTASAM
-486 TIPTQEPA
+486 PTQA
-494 TTPTMMNAPIQTPAP
+494 PAP
-509 AQTPTVSTA
+509 TQTPTVSAT
-518 PVQAPAPAPTEPVMP
+518 PTQMPAPTPTESVIS
-533 APTEPTASSAPAAPT
+533 APTEPTALSTPMVPATPVAQVMPSAPAAQT
-548 ETATSSTP
+548 NP
-556 VAPMTPATPVMPA
+556 V
-569 TSTTQSNPFLQNS
+569 LQNS
-582 TTPTQNTPASPTTP
+582 ATSAQNTPIIPTAPNVQAMPTTPANSAPTQATPANPVLTPASP
-596 NTQNI
+596 
-601 PTAPINPAPTP
+601 INR
-612 AATANPVS
+612 
-620 APITPANPAPTPATP
+620 
-635 TNLTMPTPPITPTNP
+635 TMPTPPITPTNP

>member
-1 MSIFDFIKKGPSAQT
+1 MSIFDFIKKGPGVQT
-16 GANSAGSAVAG
+16 GTNSAGGVVAG

-39 NTIDSGVVIVLPTG
+39 NTIDSGVIIVLPTG

-192 ERAKKYLEEAHKS
+192 ERAKKYLEEAKKS

-218 VTKLDDKRIKAHLLP
+218 VTKLDDKRIKAHLTP

-248 PKMSEKNI
+248 PKMSEKDI

-267 INGGRVINQE
+267 MNGGRVINQE

-409 AMTPQNSATSTP
+409 AMTPQNSVA
-421 AVSASNENQIPA
+421 SAPNDSPPNKNQTPA
-433 NENQNPAPMQY
+433 NENQNPASMQFP
-444 STETTT
+444 TETTT
-450 PGQVAAPAVAPAAAP
+450 PTPVAAP
-465 VSTTTNTPIQTE
+465 VSATMNTPMQTE
-477 APMQAPTET
+477 APMQAPT
-486 TIPTQEPA
+486 A
-494 TTPTMMNAPIQTPAP
+494 STTPTQAPAPAPIEPTALSTPAVPATPVAPVMPSAP
-509 AQTPTVSTA
+509 AQTPTASSVPT
-518 PVQAPAPAPTEPVMP
+518 QAPAPAPSATN
-533 APTEPTASSAPAAPT
+533 APTAPATQANPVVQANPFIQNPVSPAQTVTASAQNPVTPTQGVTSPAHDMASP
-548 ETATSSTP
+548 AQN
-556 VAPMTPATPVMPA
+556 TPATP
-569 TSTTQSNPFLQNS
+569 
-582 TTPTQNTPASPTTP
+582 
-596 NTQNI
+596 
-601 PTAPINPAPTP
+601 INPS
-612 AATANPVS
+612 PVS
-620 APITPANPAPTPATP
+620 APTINSA
-635 TNLTMPTPPITPTNP
+635 MPTPPITPTNP

>member
-1 MSIFDFIKKGPSAQT
+1 MSIFDFIKKGPGAQA
-16 GANSAGSAVAG
+16 GVNSAGGAVSG

-39 NTIDSGVVIVLPTG
+39 NTTDSGVIIVLPTG

-111 TREYFLVNL
+111 TRGYFLVNL

-128 FKIITA
+128 FKVITA

-152 EAESEQTEFI
+152 EAESEQAEFI

-192 ERAKKYLEEAHKS
+192 ERAKKYLEEAKKS

-218 VTKLDDKRIKAHLLP
+218 VTKLDDKRIKAHLTP

-248 PKMSEKNI
+248 PKMSEKDI

-267 INGGRVINQE
+267 MNGGRVINQE

-409 AMTPQNSATSTP
+409 AMTPQNSIASIPNTFTP
-421 AVSASNENQIPA
+421 NENQT
-433 NENQNPAPMQY
+433 PAPMQF
-444 STETTT
+444 STEITAPT
-450 PGQVAAPAVAPAAAP
+450 PVATP

-477 APMQAPTET
+477 APMQTPTTSTMPVQTSAPAPT
-486 TIPTQEPA
+486 PTASA
-494 TTPTMMNAPIQTPAP
+494 T
-509 AQTPTVSTA
+509 
-518 PVQAPAPAPTEPVMP
+518 PVQAPAPATTE
-533 APTEPTASSAPAAPT
+533 ATASFTPAAMMAPAA
-548 ETATSSTP
+548 
-556 VAPMTPATPVMPA
+556 PVMPA
-569 TSTTQSNPFLQNS
+569 TSTTQSTPFLQNN
-582 TTPTQNTPASPTTP
+582 TTTVQNTPASSTTP
-596 NTQNI
+596 NTQSL
-601 PTAPINPAPTP
+601 PTAPINPTP
-612 AATANPVS
+612 AQAATVNPVS
-620 APITPANPAPTPATP
+620 TPITPANPTPTPAAPINTAI
-635 TNLTMPTPPITPTNP
+635 PTPPITPTNP

>member
-1 MSIFDFIKKGPSAQT
+1 MSIFDFIKKGPGAQA
-16 GANSAGSAVAG
+16 GVNSAGGAVAS

-39 NTIDSGVVIVLPTG
+39 NTTDSGVIIVLPTG

-111 TREYFLVNL
+111 TRGYFLVNL

-152 EAESEQTEFI
+152 EAESEQAEFI

-192 ERAKKYLEEAHKS
+192 ERAKKYLEEAKKS

-218 VTKLDDKRIKAHLLP
+218 VTKLDDKRIKAHLTP

-267 INGGRVINQE
+267 MNGGRVINQE

-409 AMTPQNSATSTP
+409 AMTPQNSVASTP
-421 AVSASNENQIPA
+421 NISTPSVSEPSENQA
-433 NENQNPAPMQY
+433 PAPMQFP
-444 STETTT
+444 TETTT
-450 PGQVAAPAVAPAAAP
+450 PAPAVAP
-465 VSTTTNTPIQTE
+465 VSTTMNTPIQTE
-477 APMQAPTET
+477 APVQAQTASSTSTQAP
-486 TIPTQEPA
+486 A
-494 TTPTMMNAPIQTPAP
+494 L
-509 AQTPTVSTA
+509 AQTPTVSTT
-518 PVQAPAPAPTEPVMP
+518 PVQAPAPAPTESAIS
-533 APTEPTASSAPAAPT
+533 APTEPAASSAPTAPMIPAAPVVS
-548 ETATSSTP
+548 A
-556 VAPMTPATPVMPA
+556 MP
-569 TSTTQSNPFLQNS
+569 TTQTNPFLQNS
-582 TTPTQNTPASPTTP
+582 ATPAQNTPTIPATP
-596 NTQNI
+596 NTQAM
-601 PTAPINPAPTP
+601 PTAPANPAP
-612 AATANPVS
+612 AQA
-620 APITPANPAPTPATP
+620 TPANPALTSSSPI
-635 TNLTMPTPPITPTNP
+635 NQTMPTPPITPTNP

>member
-1 MSIFDFIKKGPSAQT
+1 MSIFDFIKKGPGAQM
-16 GANSAGSAVAG
+16 GANSAGGAVAG

-39 NTIDSGVVIVLPTG
+39 NTIDSGVIIVLPTG

-62 VSLLGGQMAQNFLG
+62 VSLLGGQIAQNFLG

-128 FKIITA
+128 FKVITA

-267 INGGRVINQE
+267 MNGGRVINQE
-277 VFAAVDVDFLREIIN
+277 VFAAIDVDFLREIIN

-421 AVSASNENQIPA
+421 AVSTPNENQT
-433 NENQNPAPMQY
+433 PAPIQFP
-444 STETTT
+444 TEMTT
-450 PGQVAAPAVAPAAAP
+450 PSQAAVP
-465 VSTTTNTPIQTE
+465 VSTTMNTPIQTE
-477 APMQAPTET
+477 TPMQAQT
-486 TIPTQEPA
+486 TS
-494 TTPTMMNAPIQTPAP
+494 TM
-509 AQTPTVSTA
+509 
-518 PVQAPAPAPTEPVMP
+518 PVQTSAPAPTPTASATPVQATAP
-533 APTEPTASSAPAAPT
+533 APTEPTASSAP
-548 ETATSSTP
+548 
-556 VAPMTPATPVMPA
+556 VAPMTPASPVM
-569 TSTTQSNPFLQNS
+569 STIQSNPFLQNS
-582 TTPTQNTPASPTTP
+582 ATPAQNTPASPTTP

-601 PTAPINPAPTP
+601 PTAPINPVPTS
-612 AATANPVS
+612 ATPVNPVS
-620 APITPANPAPTPATP
+620 TPITPANPAQTPAAP
-635 TNLTMPTPPITPTNP
+635 ISPSMPTPPITPTNP

>member
-39 NTIDSGVVIVLPTG
+39 NTIDSGVIIVLSTG

-62 VSLLGGQMAQNFLG
+62 VSLLGGQMTQNFLG

-267 INGGRVINQE
+267 MNGGRVINQE

-409 AMTPQNSATSTP
+409 AMTPQNSIASIPNTFTP
-421 AVSASNENQIPA
+421 NENQT
-433 NENQNPAPMQY
+433 PAPMQF
-444 STETTT
+444 STEITAPT
-450 PGQVAAPAVAPAAAP
+450 PVATP
-465 VSTTTNTPIQTE
+465 VSTTMNTPMQTE
-477 APMQAPTET
+477 APMQAPTVS
-486 TIPTQEPA
+486 A
-494 TTPTMMNAPIQTPAP
+494 MPI
-509 AQTPTVSTA
+509 
-518 PVQAPAPAPTEPVMP
+518 QAPAPATTE
-533 APTEPTASSAPAAPT
+533 ATASFTPAAMM
-548 ETATSSTP
+548 A
-556 VAPMTPATPVMPA
+556 PATPVMPA
-569 TSTTQSNPFLQNS
+569 TSTTQSTPFLQNN
-582 TTPTQNTPASPTTP
+582 TTTVQNTPASSTTP
-596 NTQNI
+596 NTQSL
-601 PTAPINPAPTP
+601 PTAPINPTP
-612 AATANPVS
+612 AQAATVNPVS
-620 APITPANPAPTPATP
+620 TPITPANPAPTSTTQINPAI
-635 TNLTMPTPPITPTNP
+635 PTPPITPTNP

>member
-1 MSIFDFIKKGPSAQT
+1 MSIFDFIKKGPAAQT
-16 GANSAGSAVAG
+16 TASNTSGIVAG

-39 NTIDSGVVIVLPTG
+39 NTVDSGVIIVLPNG
-53 VIEYINPAA
+53 IIEYINPAA

-88 QGVAIPAQNNLVF
+88 RGVAIPAQNNLVL

-120 QGQKKPVA
+120 QGQKKPVS
-128 FKIITA
+128 FKVITA
-134 HSPKNERIVT
+134 HSPKNERIVI

-218 VTKLDDKRIKAHLLP
+218 VTKLDDKKIKAHLLP

-248 PKMSEKNI
+248 PRMSEKNI

-267 INGGRVINQE
+267 MNGGRVINQE

-361 IVKERVEAMS
+361 IVKERVESMS

-409 AMTPQNSATSTP
+409 AMTPQNSVASTP
-421 AVSASNENQIPA
+421 AVSGSNENQT
-433 NENQNPAPMQY
+433 PAPIQFPA
-444 STETTT
+444 EATTSI
-450 PGQVAAPAVAPAAAP
+450 PAAAP
-465 VSTTTNTPIQTE
+465 VSTTTNMPIQTE
-477 APMQAPTET
+477 APMQAPTVS
-486 TIPTQEPA
+486 
-494 TTPTMMNAPIQTPAP
+494 TTPVQAPAP
-509 AQTPTVSTA
+509 AQTPTTSTT
-518 PVQAPAPAPTEPVMP
+518 PTQAPAPTPTESAISAPTEP
-533 APTEPTASSAPAAPT
+533 AASSAPAAPMIP
-548 ETATSSTP
+548 AAPVVST
-556 VAPMTPATPVMPA
+556 MP
-569 TSTTQSNPFLQNS
+569 TTQTNPFLQNS
-582 TTPTQNTPASPTTP
+582 ATPAQNTPASPTAP
-596 NTQNI
+596 NTQSIATTLAN
-601 PTAPINPAPTP
+601 PTP
-612 AATANPVS
+612 TQATTINPVS
-620 APITPANPAPTPATP
+620 TPITPANPAPAPAAP
-635 TNLTMPTPPITPTNP
+635 INSTMPTPPITPTNP

>member
-1 MSIFDFIKKGPSAQT
+1 MSIFDFIKKGPGAQT
-16 GANSAGSAVAG
+16 GANSTGGAVAG

-39 NTIDSGVVIVLPTG
+39 NTIDSGVIIVLPTG

-267 INGGRVINQE
+267 MNGGRVINQE

-409 AMTPQNSATSTP
+409 AMTPQNSVASNP
-421 AVSASNENQIPA
+421 AVSASNENQT
-433 NENQNPAPMQY
+433 PAPMQFP
-444 STETTT
+444 TETTT
-450 PGQVAAPAVAPAAAP
+450 PTPVAAPV
-465 VSTTTNTPIQTE
+465 
-477 APMQAPTET
+477 
-486 TIPTQEPA
+486 
-494 TTPTMMNAPIQTPAP
+494 QTPAP
-509 AQTPTVSTA
+509 APSEAITPAQAEVSTPTIANT
-518 PVQAPAPAPTEPVMP
+518 PVQTQAPMQRPTTSTMPVQTSAP
-533 APTEPTASSAPAAPT
+533 APTEPTASSAPAAP
-548 ETATSSTP
+548 
-556 VAPMTPATPVMPA
+556 MTPAAPVMPA
-569 TSTTQSNPFLQNS
+569 MQSNPFLQNS
-582 TTPTQNTPASPTTP
+582 ATPTQNAPASPTVP
-596 NTQNI
+596 NIQSI
-601 PTAPINPAPTP
+601 PTAPINPDSTP

-620 APITPANPAPTPATP
+620 APITPANPALTPAAP

>member
-1 MSIFDFIKKGPSAQT
+1 MSIFDFIKKGPGAQA
-16 GANSAGSAVAG
+16 GANSAGGAVAG

-39 NTIDSGVVIVLPTG
+39 NTIDSGVIIVLSTG

-88 QGVAIPAQNNLVF
+88 QGVVIPAQNNLVF

-267 INGGRVINQE
+267 MNGGRVINQE

-409 AMTPQNSATSTP
+409 AMTPQNSASSVPNTSTP
-421 AVSASNENQIPA
+421 
-433 NENQNPAPMQY
+433 NENQNPAPMQFP
-444 STETTT
+444 TEMTT
-450 PGQVAAPAVAPAAAP
+450 PSQAAVP
-465 VSTTTNTPIQTE
+465 VSTTMNTPIQTE
-477 APMQAPTET
+477 TPMQAPTVS

-494 TTPTMMNAPIQTPAP
+494 TTPTITNAPIQTPAP

-518 PVQAPAPAPTEPVMP
+518 PVQTPAP
-533 APTEPTASSAPAAPT
+533 APTEPTASSAP
-548 ETATSSTP
+548 
-556 VAPMTPATPVMPA
+556 VAPMTPASPVM
-569 TSTTQSNPFLQNS
+569 STIQSNPFLQNS
-582 TTPTQNTPASPTTP
+582 ATPAQNTPASPTTP

-612 AATANPVS
+612 AATVNPVS
-620 APITPANPAPTPATP
+620 TPITLANPTPTPAAP
-635 TNLTMPTPPITPTNP
+635 INSAMPTPPITPTNP

>member
-1 MSIFDFIKKGPSAQT
+1 MSIFDFIKKGPGAQA
-16 GANSAGSAVAG
+16 GANSAGGAVAG

-39 NTIDSGVVIVLPTG
+39 NTIDSGVIIVLSTG

-62 VSLLGGQMAQNFLG
+62 VSLLGGQMSQNFLG

-218 VTKLDDKRIKAHLLP
+218 VTKLDDKRIKAHLTP

-248 PKMSEKNI
+248 PKMSEKDI

-267 INGGRVINQE
+267 MNGGRVINQE

-395 EEYLRRKQIEANTQ
+395 EEYLRRKQIEVNTQ
-409 AMTPQNSATSTP
+409 AMTPQNSVASTP
-421 AVSASNENQIPA
+421 NISTPSVSEPSENQT
-433 NENQNPAPMQY
+433 PAPMQFP
-444 STETTT
+444 TETTT
-450 PGQVAAPAVAPAAAP
+450 PIPAVAP
-465 VSTTTNTPIQTE
+465 VSTTMNTPIQTE
-477 APMQAPTET
+477 TPTQAQTVS

-494 TTPTMMNAPIQTPAP
+494 TTPTMTNAPIQTPAP

-518 PVQAPAPAPTEPVMP
+518 LVQTPAPAPTESAIS
-533 APTEPTASSAPAAPT
+533 APTEPAASSAPAAPMIP
-548 ETATSSTP
+548 AAP
-556 VAPMTPATPVMPA
+556 VVSAMP
-569 TSTTQSNPFLQNS
+569 TTQTNPFLQNS
-582 TTPTQNTPASPTTP
+582 ATPAQNTPASSTTP
-596 NTQNI
+596 NAQSVAT
-601 PTAPINPAPTP
+601 TLANPAPTQ
-612 AATANPVS
+612 AATVNPVS
-620 APITPANPAPTPATP
+620 NPITPANPNPTSATP
-635 TNLTMPTPPITPTNP
+635 INPAMPTPPITPTNP